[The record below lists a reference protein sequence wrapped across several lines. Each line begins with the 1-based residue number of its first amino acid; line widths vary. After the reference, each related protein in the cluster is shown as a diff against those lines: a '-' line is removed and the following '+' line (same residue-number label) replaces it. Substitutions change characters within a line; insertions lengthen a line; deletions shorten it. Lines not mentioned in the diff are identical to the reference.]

1 MVEKDITFWLSVFG
15 AAISFI
21 LACIKIYEFASA
33 RLLRLKVSTNLTSS
47 DEIGSTL
54 TLVNASSVAAHIGY
68 HDLAWVQPYS
78 VFGLKV
84 PWLGKVTDEIQVIE
98 EPWEAS
104 VDTLPPNGSTE
115 FSYTHAFNPYGDG
128 QIAQRRL
135 YLRLYMVGDK
145 RPTWIRIAQSEDW
158 T

>member
-1 MVEKDITFWLSVFG
+1 MANKDITFWLSIFG

-33 RLLRLKVSTNLTSS
+33 RLLRLKVDTNLTSS

-54 TLVNASSVAAHIGY
+54 TLVNASSVSAHIGY

-78 VFGLKV
+78 LFGLHL
-84 PWLGKVTDEIQVIE
+84 PWLGKITNEIHVVE

-104 VDTLPPNGSTE
+104 VE
-115 FSYTHAFNPYGDG
+115 
-128 QIAQRRL
+128 
-135 YLRLYMVGDK
+135 
-145 RPTWIRIAQSEDW
+145 
-158 T
+158 